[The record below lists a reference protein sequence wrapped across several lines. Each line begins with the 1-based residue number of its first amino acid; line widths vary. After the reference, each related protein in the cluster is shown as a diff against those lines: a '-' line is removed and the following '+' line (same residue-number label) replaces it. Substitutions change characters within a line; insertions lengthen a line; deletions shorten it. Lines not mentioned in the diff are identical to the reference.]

1 VEVTLLLCDSAEE
14 SGGKLYVLGGGWSIG
29 PANVPL
35 NMALAIL
42 LIIPWD
48 QANKQF
54 KIEAQLM
61 TADGDPVEMEDQMV
75 LNEGLLEVG
84 RPPGT
89 KPGTGLNT
97 PFVLKANGLVLA
109 PGGYRWELRVD
120 GTQLATAAFQTR
132 DGGVGQ

>member
-1 VEVTLLLCDSAEE
+1 VDVTLLLCDSADE
-14 SGGKLYVLGGGWSIG
+14 SGGKLYVLGGGWSVG
-29 PANVPL
+29 PADTPL

-54 KIEAQLM
+54 TVEAQLM
-61 TADGDPVEMEDQMV
+61 TADGDPVEMEGQMV
-75 LNEGLLEVG
+75 LNGAVLEVG

-97 PFVLKANGLVLA
+97 PFVLKANGLVLP

-120 GTQLATAAFQTR
+120 GTQMATAAFQTR
-132 DGGVGQ
+132 DGGA